1 MIETRLFL
9 YIIIVLSAV
18 IHEYSHGW
26 MAYHLGDSTA
36 KDAGRLTLN
45 PLAHIDPVGTVILPL
60 FLLFTGG
67 VFLGWAKP
75 VPYNPYRLSDQKYGS
90 LKVGLAGPVS
100 NFILAIIFGLGVR
113 FLIGTSI
120 NSIFI
125 EGLILITYVN
135 IFLGLF
141 NLLPIPPLDGSKVVA
156 DLFPNQWQAFLK
168 TGFIGTIIAI
178 IVAMTFLPPVAKFI
192 FDLIVGKSFF
202 M

>member
-45 PLAHIDPVGTVILPL
+45 PLAHIDPIGTVILPL

-75 VPYNPYRLSDQKYGS
+75 VPYNPYNLDDQKYGS

-100 NFILAIIFGLGVR
+100 NFIIAIIFGLGAR
-113 FLIGTSI
+113 FLAGASI
-120 NSIFI
+120 ATPFI
-125 EGLILITYVN
+125 QGLILVTYVN

-156 DLFPNQWQAFLK
+156 ELFPNQWRAFLK
-168 TGFIGTIIAI
+168 TGFIGTILAI
-178 IVAMTFLPPVAKFI
+178 IIAMTFLPPVARFI
-192 FDLIVGKSFF
+192 FNIIIGKSLFI
-202 M
+202 